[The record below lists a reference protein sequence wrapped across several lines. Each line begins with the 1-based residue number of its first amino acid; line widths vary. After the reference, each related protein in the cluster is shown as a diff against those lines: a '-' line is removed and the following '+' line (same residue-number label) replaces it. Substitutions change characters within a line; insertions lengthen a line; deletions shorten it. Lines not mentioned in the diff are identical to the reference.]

1 MPKLATLIKETK
13 KYALN
18 PTSSN
23 EEFLNAF
30 LNPYITA
37 GKIKNRFGEEL
48 YFDKTRTSVLMNHKE
63 DVPQKLRQ
71 KLGQC
76 GIKEETIEGM
86 SVFIEDYINPTM
98 HSQLAGA
105 LLETIRTDQAISE
118 SDKRSLSKQ
127 QNNLAAL
134 LTELLLRSFSES
146 NLCVQGRNIIW
157 KNSSNAVEVITGD
170 IFHFG
175 FESRRRNEKN
185 IVVIPVNTAFDTHVN
200 RKLEGNPAPGV
211 SKKTLHGEWLKRME
225 QSEEKVPDLDKRIA
239 ASLSS
244 LGYKPVQKESS
255 ANKKRD
261 IYDIGSI
268 AVIETKNAIYFL
280 LALSEFDES
289 NRAQSTPDNVVT
301 ATESLLRFYDR
312 VGQGYDLYM
321 PIIGSGRSRTG
332 LAFKEAYHLLIDV
345 MLKNKDLIQGR
356 IYLVVRPDNID
367 EIKEDEN
374 GLSN

>member
-175 FESRRRNEKN
+175 FESRRRNEK
-185 IVVIPVNTAFDTHVN
+185 
-200 RKLEGNPAPGV
+200 
-211 SKKTLHGEWLKRME
+211 TLW
-225 QSEEKVPDLDKRIA
+225 
-239 ASLSS
+239 
-244 LGYKPVQKESS
+244 
-255 ANKKRD
+255 
-261 IYDIGSI
+261 
-268 AVIETKNAIYFL
+268 
-280 LALSEFDES
+280 
-289 NRAQSTPDNVVT
+289 
-301 ATESLLRFYDR
+301 
-312 VGQGYDLYM
+312 
-321 PIIGSGRSRTG
+321 
-332 LAFKEAYHLLIDV
+332 
-345 MLKNKDLIQGR
+345 
-356 IYLVVRPDNID
+356 
-367 EIKEDEN
+367 
-374 GLSN
+374 